1 MDIKYVSVTE
11 ATDYGAVVFTG
22 GKHIVGWETNRQA
35 TYSFYDEA
43 DGSKTAAQKC
53 DTLMGSAYYQHAH
66 NIFPLPGLKL
76 NNGLYIYNEDAT
88 FGTVT
93 VYYHEEPHVSGS
105 ILYYPISEANVSL
118 SSAKCELIGV
128 DCWGGEILVY
138 DGTSAVAGQL
148 VSTGKKSNYSFY
160 SSIMFSQPI
169 DCDNGLYI
177 VGTGG
182 KGEIFYR
189 VK

>member
-1 MDIKYVSVTE
+1 MEIKYVSVT
-11 ATDYGAVVFTG
+11 ANGVVFTG
-22 GKHIVGWETNRQA
+22 GKHIVGWESDRQA

-43 DGSKTAAQKC
+43 SSSKTAAQLC
-53 DTLMGSAYYQHAH
+53 DTLRGTAYYKRAH
-66 NIFPLPGLKL
+66 NVFPLPGVKL

-93 VYYHEEPHVSGS
+93 VYYHEDYNVSGS
-105 ILYYPISEANVSL
+105 ILYCPISEANVSL
-118 SSAKCELIGV
+118 SSAACELIGV
-128 DCWGGEILVY
+128 DVWSGSILVY
-138 DGTSAVAGQL
+138 DGTSAIAGQL
-148 VSTGKKSNYSFY
+148 VSTVKTGSYFFY
-160 SSIMFSQPI
+160 GSTMFSEPI